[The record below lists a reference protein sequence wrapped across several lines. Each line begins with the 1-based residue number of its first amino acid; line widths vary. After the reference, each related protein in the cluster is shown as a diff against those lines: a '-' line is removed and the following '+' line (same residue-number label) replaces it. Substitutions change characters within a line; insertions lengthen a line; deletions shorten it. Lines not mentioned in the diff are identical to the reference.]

1 MKPRHSND
9 FIAIEA
15 GNSHCMALK
24 SDGSVVVW
32 GSKYAM
38 AQPIIQ
44 VQEANKEFG
53 KGKNTVAALKDVN
66 LEINAGE
73 FVAIVGPSGCGKST
87 LLHVMAGLEQPTAG
101 RILLD
106 GVDVTLISERDLPKV
121 RMQKVGFVFQSF
133 LLIEDLTAFENV
145 QSVLWPSVD
154 HTKEKQEEKAL
165 EVLREVDMLERR
177 DHFPRQM
184 SGGEQQRIAIARAL
198 VNDPPILFCDE
209 PTGNLDSKTGE
220 NIMKII
226 AQLNR
231 EKNMTVVL
239 VTHNEDLVK
248 FAKRTLRMKDGV
260 LR

>member
-1 MKPRHSND
+1 
-9 FIAIEA
+9 
-15 GNSHCMALK
+15 
-24 SDGSVVVW
+24 
-32 GSKYAM
+32 M

-44 VQEANKEFG
+44 VQDANKEFG

-66 LEINAGE
+66 IEIQKGE

-133 LLIEDLTAFENV
+133 LLIEDLTAYENV
-145 QSVLWPSVD
+145 ESVLWPSVD
-154 HTKEKQEEKAL
+154 HTKEKQEAKAL
-165 EVLREVDMLERR
+165 EVLRDVDMLERR

-198 VNDPPILFCDE
+198 VNSPPILFCDE
-209 PTGNLDSKTGE
+209 PTGNLDTKTGE

-231 EKNMTVVL
+231 ERGMTVVL

-260 LR
+260 IR

>member
-1 MKPRHSND
+1 
-9 FIAIEA
+9 
-15 GNSHCMALK
+15 
-24 SDGSVVVW
+24 
-32 GSKYAM
+32 M

-44 VQEANKEFG
+44 LQEVSKEFG
-53 KGKNTVAALKDVN
+53 KGKNTVAALKEVN
-66 LEINAGE
+66 LEISSGE

-121 RMQKVGFVFQSF
+121 RMQKVGFVFQAF

-154 HTKEKQEEKAL
+154 HTKEKQEAKAL

-198 VNDPPILFCDE
+198 VNSPPILFCDE

-226 AQLNR
+226 AELNR
-231 EKNMTVVL
+231 EKKMTVVL

-260 LR
+260 IR

>member
-1 MKPRHSND
+1 
-9 FIAIEA
+9 
-15 GNSHCMALK
+15 
-24 SDGSVVVW
+24 
-32 GSKYAM
+32 M

-44 VQEANKEFG
+44 IQEVNKEYG

-66 LEINAGE
+66 IEVQAGE
-73 FVAIVGPSGCGKST
+73 FVAVVGPSGCGKST
-87 LLHVMAGLEQPTAG
+87 LLHVMAGLEQPTSG

-133 LLIEDLTAFENV
+133 LLIEDLTAYENV
-145 QSVLWPSVD
+145 ESVLWPSVEY
-154 HTKEKQEEKAL
+154 TKEKQEEKSL

-198 VNDPPILFCDE
+198 VNRPPILFCDE

-220 NIMKII
+220 NIMRII
-226 AQLNR
+226 AQLNKER
-231 EKNMTVVL
+231 NMTVVL
-239 VTHNEDLVK
+239 VTHNEELVK

-260 LR
+260 VR

>member
-1 MKPRHSND
+1 
-9 FIAIEA
+9 
-15 GNSHCMALK
+15 
-24 SDGSVVVW
+24 
-32 GSKYAM
+32 M

-44 VQEANKEFG
+44 VQEVNKEYG

-66 LEINAGE
+66 IEIQAGE

-87 LLHVMAGLEQPTAG
+87 LLHVMAGLEQPTSG

-133 LLIEDLTAFENV
+133 LLIEDLTAYENV
-145 QSVLWPSVD
+145 EAVLWPSVD
-154 HTKEKQEEKAL
+154 YTKEKQEAKAL

-198 VNDPPILFCDE
+198 VNSPPILFCDE

-220 NIMKII
+220 NIMRII
-226 AQLNR
+226 AQLNKER
-231 EKNMTVVL
+231 NMTVVL
-239 VTHNEDLVK
+239 VTHNEELVK

-260 LR
+260 IR

>member
-1 MKPRHSND
+1 
-9 FIAIEA
+9 
-15 GNSHCMALK
+15 
-24 SDGSVVVW
+24 
-32 GSKYAM
+32 M

-44 VQEANKEFG
+44 VQDTNKEFG

-66 LEINAGE
+66 IEIQKGE

-101 RILLD
+101 RILVD

-121 RMQKVGFVFQSF
+121 RMQKIGFVFQAF
-133 LLIEDLTAFENV
+133 LLIEDLTAYENV
-145 QSVLWPSVD
+145 ESVLWPSFD
-154 HTKEKQEEKAL
+154 YTKEKQEEKTL

-198 VNDPPILFCDE
+198 VNSPPILFCDE
-209 PTGNLDSKTGE
+209 ITGNLDTKTGE
-220 NIMKII
+220 TIMKII

-231 EKNMTVVL
+231 ERNMTVVL

-248 FAKRTLRMKDGV
+248 YAKRTLRMKDGV
-260 LR
+260 IR

>member
-1 MKPRHSND
+1 MK
-9 FIAIEA
+9 
-15 GNSHCMALK
+15 L
-24 SDGSVVVW
+24 
-32 GSKYAM
+32 

-44 VQEANKEFG
+44 VQEVNKEYG

-66 LEINAGE
+66 IEIQAGE

-87 LLHVMAGLEQPTAG
+87 LLHVMAGLEQPTSG

-121 RMQKVGFVFQSF
+121 RMQKIGFVFQSF

-145 QSVLWPSVD
+145 EAVLWPSVEF
-154 HTKEKQEEKAL
+154 TKEKQEAKSL

-198 VNDPPILFCDE
+198 VNSPPILFCDE

-220 NIMKII
+220 NIMRII
-226 AQLNR
+226 SQLNKER
-231 EKNMTVVL
+231 NMTVVL
-239 VTHNEDLVK
+239 VTHNEELVK

-260 LR
+260 IR

>member
-1 MKPRHSND
+1 
-9 FIAIEA
+9 
-15 GNSHCMALK
+15 
-24 SDGSVVVW
+24 
-32 GSKYAM
+32 M

-44 VQEANKEFG
+44 VQDTNKEFG

-121 RMQKVGFVFQSF
+121 RMQKIGFVFQAF

-260 LR
+260 IR

>member
-1 MKPRHSND
+1 
-9 FIAIEA
+9 
-15 GNSHCMALK
+15 
-24 SDGSVVVW
+24 
-32 GSKYAM
+32 M

-44 VQEANKEFG
+44 VQDANKEFG

-121 RMQKVGFVFQSF
+121 RMQKVGFVFQAF